1 MTTVERALRVLIHDI
16 RTPVGVAQGYLRL
29 LQQNR
34 LASGEARHQAY
45 DHALRAMDQLARMAS
60 DAERLV
66 DDEPLPARVAVPG
79 HQLVDRVHACLP
91 DASIDVTRTPVPRG
105 VVSVPPDVDRLAE
118 AIGVVIGSASRPAPP
133 LPGSV
138 SVGTSG
144 SELWFA
150 TGAAASD
157 PRAGEPFD
165 PWQVP
170 GLAVPAACRTVD
182 LCGGRLWAG
191 PGPTGGVGVAF
202 PFEVSR

>member
-34 LASGEARHQAY
+34 LTSGEARDQAY
-45 DHALRAMDQLARMAS
+45 HQALRAMDQLARLAS

-66 DDEPLPARVAVPG
+66 DDEPLPAPVAVHA
-79 HQLVDRVHACLP
+79 HQLVDRVRACLP
-91 DASIDVTRTPVPRG
+91 EASFCATVAPVPRG

-118 AIGVVIGSASRPAPP
+118 AIGVVLASAFRPATPP
-133 LPGSV
+133 PGSV
-138 SVGTSG
+138 AVGASG
-144 SELWFA
+144 GELWFA
-150 TGAAASD
+150 TDAAGPD
-157 PRAGEPFD
+157 PHVREPFD
-165 PWQVP
+165 PWRVP

-182 LCGGRLWAG
+182 FCGGRLWAG
-191 PGPTGGVGVAF
+191 PGPTGGVGIAF